1 MTKMKCDALEEEND
15 FRARRPSAEKGIQD
29 SFELESKIEDLKWQ
43 LTSADIE
50 RIESANEKER
60 LTRALADHRQ
70 NLESAQLQIS
80 QLEESNRKHQ
90 ADFLQKTQEQVRQ
103 TEKERDNLKDLNTKL
118 STEKLRLQEQL
129 NERRVKHDEQLQRIE
144 QEKRKT

>member
-15 FRARRPSAEKGIQD
+15 FRAKRPSAEKGIQD

-118 STEKLRLQEQL
+118 TTEKLRL
-129 NERRVKHDEQLQRIE
+129 
-144 QEKRKT
+144 

>member
-1 MTKMKCDALEEEND
+1 MTQHQDLRRSLFTVECELQMTKMKCDALEEEND
-15 FRARRPSAEKGIQD
+15 FRAKRPSAEKGIQD

-70 NLESAQLQIS
+70 NLESA
-80 QLEESNRKHQ
+80 
-90 ADFLQKTQEQVRQ
+90 
-103 TEKERDNLKDLNTKL
+103 
-118 STEKLRLQEQL
+118 
-129 NERRVKHDEQLQRIE
+129 
-144 QEKRKT
+144 

>member
-1 MTKMKCDALEEEND
+1 MTKMKCDALEEDND
-15 FRARRPSAEKGIQD
+15 FRAKRPSAEKGIQD

>member
-1 MTKMKCDALEEEND
+1 MTKMKCNALEEDND
-15 FRARRPSAEKGIQD
+15 FRAKRPSAEKGIQD